1 MKIIL
6 FFNNFKGI
14 SVYKALTRKNYK
26 ILKIFLSYKNLNP
39 KIIKELNK
47 NKINYQIIRRKKFNS
62 LNLEIKKLSP
72 DLNIIAG
79 FPYIFPKKLIST
91 AKLGTINLHSG
102 ALPKY
107 RGGSPLSW
115 QIINNEKFIKFAI
128 IKINKG
134 IDTGNIIVNDKFKLK
149 FDYTIKDVHNIVNR
163 KFQRLIIKA
172 LDKIKKRQKNFIPQ
186 RGKINYFKQRTP
198 SDGEISWKSMNNL
211 QVYNFIR
218 ALSCPYSGAFS
229 YYKRKKILIYKSK
242 ISKKKVSIPPG
253 NFFSYKKKMYVK
265 CSKGLIQLLKINCKL
280 PKRGFFNN

>member
-1 MKIIL
+1 MTVRGNMYREFESLSLRHKMRIIL

-14 SVYKALTRKNYK
+14 YVYRALKRKNYK
-26 ILKIFLSYKNLNP
+26 ILKIFLSYKNLNR

-102 ALPKY
+102 ALPNY

-149 FDYTIKDVHNIVNR
+149 FDY
-163 KFQRLIIKA
+163 
-172 LDKIKKRQKNFIPQ
+172 
-186 RGKINYFKQRTP
+186 
-198 SDGEISWKSMNNL
+198 
-211 QVYNFIR
+211 
-218 ALSCPYSGAFS
+218 
-229 YYKRKKILIYKSK
+229 
-242 ISKKKVSIPPG
+242 
-253 NFFSYKKKMYVK
+253 
-265 CSKGLIQLLKINCKL
+265 
-280 PKRGFFNN
+280 